1 MPNTIYETQLQSFK
15 KLKQGKVRD
24 IYELDEKHLLIVAT
38 DRISAF
44 DVVLPT
50 PIPHKGMVLT
60 EISNF
65 WFEYFSN
72 SIPNHLSQKTVDEIG
87 AASEEHEQIRGRS
100 VVVEKTQPIPLE
112 AVVRGYLIGSG
123 WEDYKNHQ
131 AICGIKL
138 PRGLKLAQQLPNP
151 IFTPS
156 TKAAPGF
163 HDENISTQE
172 ARNLIGSE
180 LFGAIKEYSLQIYTK
195 AYEYARKKGVI
206 IADTKFEFGLNTDN
220 ELILIDEVLTPDS
233 SRFWAQDLYQIGK
246 SPVSY
251 DKQFV
256 RDYLEGLDW
265 KKQPPGPNLPEEI
278 VAKTSEK
285 YQAVKDLLIV

>member
-1 MPNTIYETQLQSFK
+1 MSNTVYETRLRSFK

-50 PIPHKGMVLT
+50 PIPHKGRVLT

-65 WFEYFSN
+65 WFEHFSN
-72 SIPNHLSQKTVDEIG
+72 SIPNHLSQKAVDEIG
-87 AASEEHEQIRGRS
+87 ATSDEHEQIKGRS
-100 VVVEKTQPIPLE
+100 VVVEKTQPIQLE
-112 AVVRGYLIGSG
+112 AVVRGYIIGSG

-131 AICGIKL
+131 AICDIKL
-138 PRGLKLAQQLPNP
+138 PSGLKLAEQLPNP

-156 TKAAPGF
+156 TKAAPGS
-163 HDENISTQE
+163 HDENISTRE
-172 ARNLIGSE
+172 ACDLIGSE
-180 LFGAIKEYSLQIYTK
+180 IFAAIKEYSLQIYTK
-195 AYEYARKKGVI
+195 AYEYARKRGVI
-206 IADTKFEFGLNTDN
+206 IADTKFEFGLNANN

-233 SRFWAQDLYQIGK
+233 SRFWVKDLYQVGK

-265 KKQPPGPNLPEEI
+265 AKQPPAPNLPEEI
-278 VAKTSEK
+278 VEKTSEK
-285 YQAVKDLLIV
+285 YQAVKDLLTV